1 MADSWRV
8 VSTNSGTHIVIGI
21 PERHSVSALTANS
34 KPKKAL
40 GQVSHRRWI
49 ICALLFFATAI
60 NYTDRQVLGLLA
72 PMLQVKIGWSETQ
85 YAYIGTSFL
94 IAYALGL
101 LFMGPLIDRVGTRL
115 GYAIAIGI
123 WSLAALAHALV
134 QSTLG
139 FGIVR
144 FALGFGESGNFPAA
158 IKTIAEWFPK
168 KERALATGIFNSGTN
183 AGATIA
189 PLVVPWIALRLG
201 WQFAFLFTGVFSA
214 MWIVCWLTIYRRPV
228 EDKRVSPWEL
238 EHILSD
244 PPEPSAKIEW
254 SHLLTYRQ
262 TWTFVLAKFLT
273 DPIWWFFLFWLPK
286 FLSTVHGVSL
296 HGMGL
301 PLIVI
306 YNSATVGS
314 IFGGWLAAR
323 LIQAGWTVN
332 RARKTA
338 MLVCAI
344 AVLPVMLAARIQSLW
359 GAVALISIAVAAH
372 QGWSANLYT
381 IVSDMFPKSA
391 VASVVGM
398 GSFGG
403 AIGGAL
409 IATLTGF
416 LLQVTHSYV
425 PIFLI
430 AGLVYLIALL
440 VIQSL
445 SPGLQ
450 PVLEV

>member
-1 MADSWRV
+1 MA
-8 VSTNSGTHIVIGI
+8 
-21 PERHSVSALTANS
+21 ANS
-34 KPKKAL
+34 MPQKAL
-40 GQVSHRRWI
+40 GQIGHRRWM
-49 ICALLFFATAI
+49 ICALLFFATTI

-72 PMLQVKIGWSETQ
+72 PMLQTKIGWSEVQ

-101 LFMGPLIDRVGTRL
+101 LIMGGLIDRVGTRL
-115 GYAIAIGI
+115 GYAAAIAI
-123 WSLAALAHALV
+123 WSLAAISHSLV
-134 QSTLG
+134 GSALG

-158 IKTIAEWFPK
+158 IKTVAEWFPK

-189 PLVVPWIALRLG
+189 PLVVPLIALRLG
-201 WQFAFLFTGVFSA
+201 WQFAFLFTGAFSA
-214 MWIVCWLTIYRRPV
+214 IWIVCWLTLYRRPQ
-228 EDKRVSPWEL
+228 DDPRLSQLEL
-238 EHILSD
+238 AHIQSD
-244 PPEPSAKIEW
+244 PQEPAAKMAW
-254 SHLLTYRQ
+254 ASLLAHRQ
-262 TWTFVLAKFLT
+262 TWTFLLGKFLT

-286 FLSTVHGVSL
+286 FFSTVHGVTL
-296 HGMGL
+296 LGLGL

-344 AVLPVMLAARIQSLW
+344 AVVPVMLASRIQSLW
-359 GAVALISIAVAAH
+359 GAVAVISLAVAAH
-372 QGWSANLYT
+372 QGWSANLFT
-381 IVSDMFPKSA
+381 LVSDMFPRNA
-391 VASVVGM
+391 VASVVGI

-409 IATLTGF
+409 IATFTGF
-416 LLQVTHSYV
+416 LLEKTHSYL

-430 AGLVYLIALL
+430 AGVAYLIALS

-445 SPGLQ
+445 SPRLQ
-450 PVLEV
+450 PVSVV

>member
-1 MADSWRV
+1 MIRPHFGRGTVLNLATDSTRAS
-8 VSTNSGTHIVIGI
+8 STS
-21 PERHSVSALTANS
+21 E
-34 KPKKAL
+34 KAL
-40 GQVSHRRWI
+40 GFGHRRWM
-49 ICALLFFATAI
+49 ICALLFFATTI

-72 PMLQVKIGWSETQ
+72 PMLQTKIGWTETQ

-94 IAYALGL
+94 MAYAFGL
-101 LFMGPLIDRVGTRL
+101 LFMGGLIDRVGTRI
-115 GYAIAIGI
+115 GYALAIAI
-123 WSLAALAHALV
+123 WSLAAISHAFV
-134 QSTLG
+134 RSAAG
-139 FGIVR
+139 FGVAR

-158 IKTIAEWFPK
+158 VKTIAEWFPK
-168 KERALATGIFNSGTN
+168 SERALATGIFNSGTN

-201 WQFAFLFTGVFSA
+201 WQFAFLFTGAFSVI
-214 MWIVCWLTIYRRPV
+214 WIACWLALYRRPQ
-228 EDKRVSPWEL
+228 DDRRLAQREL
-238 EHILSD
+238 DYILSD
-244 PPEPSAKIEW
+244 PLEPSTKIAW
-254 SHLLTYRQ
+254 THLLAHRQ
-262 TWTFVLAKFLT
+262 TWTFVLGKFLT

-286 FLSTVHGVSL
+286 FFSTVHGVSL
-296 HGMGL
+296 AGLGL

-323 LIQAGWTVN
+323 LIKAGWTVN

-344 AVLPVMLAARIQSLW
+344 AVVPVMLASRIQNLW
-359 GAVALISIAVAAH
+359 GAVTVISIAVAAH
-372 QGWSANLYT
+372 QGWSANLFT
-381 IVSDMFPKSA
+381 LVSDMFPRNA

-409 IATLTGF
+409 IATFTGF
-416 LLQVTHSYV
+416 LLQVTHSYL

-445 SPGLQ
+445 SPRLQ
-450 PVLEV
+450 PVSVM